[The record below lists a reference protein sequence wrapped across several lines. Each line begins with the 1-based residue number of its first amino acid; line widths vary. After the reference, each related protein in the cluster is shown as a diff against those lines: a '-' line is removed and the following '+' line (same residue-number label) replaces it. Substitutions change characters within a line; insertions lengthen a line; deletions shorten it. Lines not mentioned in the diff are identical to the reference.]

1 MLLALVA
8 ERVPACSMRA
18 RAHRRVLALVIVVQS
33 RRTPTGFSQDAQT
46 TRGQRI
52 VWPAC
57 EIPFLHS
64 DIAQHRFGEHDVLWL
79 SAMRSASKRELIV
92 APAERVEPAGR

>member
-8 ERVPACSMRA
+8 ERVPACSVRA
-18 RAHRRVLALVIVVQS
+18 REHRRVLARAIVMES
-33 RRTPTGFSQDAQT
+33 RRARTGFSQDAQT

-52 VWPAC
+52 VWPAR

-64 DIAQHRFGEHDVLWL
+64 DIAQHRLGEHDVLRL
-79 SAMRSASKRELIV
+79 SAVRSASKCELIV
-92 APAERVEPAGR
+92 TPAE